1 MKVKSMKSGEGFLD
15 GLKSVGRVVAP
26 VAKEIGK
33 EVGKEAIT
41 LAKEGAKQ
49 AVREKMSSSD
59 KKTTDKKG
67 GFLVTAGT
75 IGATLLANELMKKK
89 GNGIYSA
96 GVRMTP
102 QQVRS
107 LRRGGAITLKKEMLG
122 DAGRFVMD
130 FGEKE
135 AKKILDALKKNKG
148 VKMTAD
154 MFRDIVDMK
163 NGGSIFGNVA
173 RVVAPIIAEKVIDK
187 VADVASKKLEG
198 AGIFTAGAGIFTAG
212 AGVEI
217 PIQTGSPYMLKSSPA
232 NSPYIS
238 SGLLTGNKEGSGM
251 GRRGAGL
258 CR

>member
-1 MKVKSMKSGEGFLD
+1 MKSGEGFLD

-49 AVREKMSSSD
+49 AVREKMSKGSSD

-163 NGGSIFGNVA
+163 SGGSIFGNVA

-198 AGIFTAGAGIFTAG
+198 AGIFTAGAG
-212 AGVEI
+212 VEM

-232 NSPYIS
+232 SSPYIS